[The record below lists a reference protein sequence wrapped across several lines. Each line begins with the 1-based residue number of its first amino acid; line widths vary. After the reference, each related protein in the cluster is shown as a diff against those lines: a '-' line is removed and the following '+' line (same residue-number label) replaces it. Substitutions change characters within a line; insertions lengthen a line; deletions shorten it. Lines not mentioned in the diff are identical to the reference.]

1 MEKARFLTEPSRKV
15 PIVREVDVLV
25 VGGGMA
31 GSCAAI
37 AAGRMGLNTLLV
49 EYFGCLGGNATT
61 GFVNCFCGFFTETNF
76 VQVVKGIG
84 GDGDNLIINSIFKN
98 TFFIVKVFIFNN
110 DFVINIF
117 SWNIHQGKI
126 KGPFVR

>member
-1 MEKARFLTEPSRKV
+1 MEKMSFITESSRKV
-15 PIVREVDVLV
+15 PIIREVDVLV

-31 GSCAAI
+31 GTSAAI

-61 GFVNCFCGFFTETNF
+61 GFVNCFCGFFTETNL

-84 GDGDNLIINSIFKN
+84 GEIIQTMIDRSARNILSI
-98 TFFIVKVFIFNN
+98 
-110 DFVINIF
+110 
-117 SWNIHQGKI
+117 
-126 KGPFVR
+126 